1 MSPQLFVL
9 DFALLLPIISQ
20 GLKTER
26 NIMNRIVLPLSQYT
40 YAQKLDLLELI
51 WDDLIGEEKAFE
63 SPHWHE
69 AVLKDR
75 EEALA
80 SGKVTVSDWEEAKER
95 IRRNVL

>member
-1 MSPQLFVL
+1 M
-9 DFALLLPIISQ
+9 
-20 GLKTER
+20 
-26 NIMNRIVLPLSQYT
+26 
-40 YAQKLDLLELI
+40 I

-75 EEALA
+75 EEALV